1 MSQKF
6 QTYWIENIVYASLNW
21 TNKRQQSA
29 FLMLRSKLKQS
40 FRAEGKKQYL
50 KQSTVE
56 GGYTVV
62 PCSDLIND

>member
-1 MSQKF
+1 MLLWTGRIKG
-6 QTYWIENIVYASLNW
+6 NNLLLN
-21 TNKRQQSA
+21 NEADSA

-40 FRAEGKKQYL
+40 FRAEGKKEYL

-62 PCSDLIND
+62 PCSDLLND